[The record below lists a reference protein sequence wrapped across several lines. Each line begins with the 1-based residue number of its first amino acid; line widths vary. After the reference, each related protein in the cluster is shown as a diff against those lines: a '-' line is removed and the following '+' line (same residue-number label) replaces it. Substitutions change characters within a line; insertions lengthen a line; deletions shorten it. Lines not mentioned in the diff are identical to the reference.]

1 MAMAVGGARSEQLE
15 EDAKTALPIYLVV
28 DTSWSMSE
36 EGKIEAVY
44 NLIPKVR
51 DACEADPQ
59 INKKVRFSLIEFS
72 NEATVL
78 IPMCQG
84 SDLGDVALEAGG
96 STDFT
101 RLYQTLY
108 RTIENDYQ
116 SFKADGL
123 KVHRPVVFFLTDG
136 EPNCDPGA
144 RKTAFDQLTD
154 HGFSRRPQ
162 IIAFGVG
169 VKVSA
174 DTLSASSTKNN
185 GKHLAYIARSDVAP
199 DEAIASFIKGL
210 VGTIVNTISAGS
222 GAINR
227 DDDGTTVLDID
238 PVADAT
244 DYQQLD

>member
-36 EGKIEAVY
+36 DGKIQAVY
-44 NLIPKVR
+44 DLIPKVR

-59 INKKVRFSLIEFS
+59 INKKVRFALIEFS

-84 SDLGDVALEAGG
+84 SDLVNVPLKAGG
-96 STDFT
+96 RTDFT

-108 RTIENDYQ
+108 LTIENDYQ
-116 SFKADGL
+116 SFKADDL
-123 KVHRPVVFFLTDG
+123 KVHRPVVFVLTDG
-136 EPNCDPGA
+136 EPNCNPVA
-144 RKTAFDQLTD
+144 RATAFDQLTD
-154 HGFSRRPQ
+154 RGFSRRPQ
-162 IIAFGVG
+162 IIAFGIG
-169 VKVSA
+169 KEVSEE
-174 DTLSASSTKNN
+174 TLSACSTKSN
-185 GKHLAYIARSDVAP
+185 GKHLAYIARSDVSP
-199 DEAIASFIKGL
+199 DLAIASFIKGL
-210 VGTIVNTISAGS
+210 VGTIVNTVSAGS
-222 GAINR
+222 GAISR